1 LATDVTVAFVF
12 VYVNLTACLMSF
24 YSYPLNKHLKISN
37 FRGDYLMS
45 NNVWWNLPIDETAKL
60 INSDPEHGLT
70 NQEALKRKEIFN
82 NTFISA
88 PKIHPAMILLNQFT
102 DTMVLVL
109 LAATV
114 ISGLVGAMGDAMT
127 IMAIVVIN
135 AVLGFVQEYRAE
147 KSLEEI
153 KKLAAPTAIVIRS
166 GKRIKIAAED
176 LVPGDL
182 VLIEAGDKIPA
193 DLRLVNS
200 SSLEIDESAL
210 TGESVPVSK
219 HAGMICPLETVLA
232 ERSNLCFMGTSVT
245 RGRGRALVVGTGMDT
260 IMGEIAAMMKDND
273 KSMTPLQI
281 RLDQLGKILIIICI
295 AVCALVTVL
304 GILRG
309 EKLLT
314 MFMAGISLA
323 VAAIPEGLPAI
334 VTVVLGLGVQRM
346 ARRNAIIRKL
356 PAVETLGCTTVIC
369 SDKTGTLTRNQ
380 MTVKKMAAYQTVI
393 EVDGDGYQIEG
404 KFKSMGKPIDPL
416 HENNCRMIMKIALN
430 CNQAILKQAKKGYEV
445 EGDPTEG
452 ALLIMAAKA
461 GLQQRQT
468 ILREIPFDSNRK
480 CMTVIIEENGEY
492 LALVKGALEVILP
505 ACDQIVKA
513 DGISPLKNEE
523 RKYFLK
529 LQAQWADEAMRVLG
543 FAYKRLQRGEWEGM
557 SDVQLESGLILT
569 GICGMIDPP
578 REGAARSVK
587 QCLNAGIIP
596 VMITGDHPLTA
607 SAIAR
612 NIGMVTTREVIT
624 GQEID
629 QLDDEKLYR
638 RVIKERVLARVSPQH
653 KNRIV
658 QVLKSHGQVVA
669 MTGDGIN
676 DAPAIKAADIGIAMG
691 ISGTE
696 VSKEA
701 SAMVLTD
708 DDFSTI
714 VKAVYEGR
722 AIYDNIRKFIRY
734 LLGCNIGEVLVML
747 LASIMAL
754 PLPMLPIQILW
765 VNLVTDGL
773 PAMALGMEPPEPG
786 IMKRRPRP
794 KNESIFAHKMAVTIF
809 SRGIYIAIITI
820 AIFMISFGWSASQG
834 QNGLDL
840 ARTMAFTTLV
850 FAQLFYVFECRS
862 ETISPFELGFFKNKF
877 LIVAVC
883 FSIIMQLCVIYMPF
897 LQSVFKTVPL
907 LSWQWLLILSLSGI
921 KVFGRLFMYTWQ
933 RVFVSN
939 LRYVKME

>member
-1 LATDVTVAFVF
+1 MTK
-12 VYVNLTACLMSF
+12 
-24 YSYPLNKHLKISN
+24 YS
-37 FRGDYLMS
+37 
-45 NNVWWNLPIDETAKL
+45 WWNLSIEETAQLLKTDVEQG
-60 INSDPEHGLT
+60 ITDREANKR
-70 NQEALKRKEIFN
+70 QE
-82 NTFISA
+82 TFSNRIISA
-88 PKIHPAMILLNQFT
+88 PGIHPAAILLNQFT

-114 ISGLVGAMGDAMT
+114 ISGLIGAMGDAIT
-127 IMAIVVIN
+127 IMAIVVLN
-135 AVLGFVQEYRAE
+135 AILGFIQEYRAE

-153 KKLAAPTAIVIRS
+153 KKLASPTAIIIRS
-166 GKRIKIAAED
+166 GERKKIAAEA

-182 VLIEAGDKIPA
+182 VVIEAGDKVPA
-193 DLRLVNS
+193 DLRLVYS
-200 SSLEIDESAL
+200 SSLEADESAL

-219 HAGMICPLETVLA
+219 NAGKNFPPETVLA
-232 ERSNLCFMGTSVT
+232 EQGNLCFMGTSIT
-245 RGRGRALVVGTGMDT
+245 RGRGRALVVATGMDT
-260 IMGEIAAMMKDND
+260 VMGEIAVMMKEND
-273 KSMTPLQI
+273 KSMTPLQT
-281 RLDQLGKILIIICI
+281 RLDHLGKVLIVICL
-295 AVCALVTVL
+295 AVCTLVAGL

-309 EKLLT
+309 EAWLT
-314 MFMAGISLA
+314 MLMAGISLA

-346 ARRNAIIRKL
+346 AKQNAIIRKL

-380 MTVKKMAAYQTVI
+380 MTVKKIAAYHCALEI
-393 EVDGDGYQIEG
+393 EGEGYQSEG
-404 KFKSMGKPIDPL
+404 KFTYQGKAINPL
-416 HENNCRMIMKIALN
+416 QTRNCQMIMDAALN
-430 CNQAILKQAKKGYEV
+430 CNQAVLKKAKHGYEV

-461 GLQQRQT
+461 GLSKRLN
-468 ILREIPFDSNRK
+468 IIREIPFDSERK
-480 CMTVIIEENGEY
+480 CMTVVVEQNGEY

-505 ACDQIVKA
+505 SCKQLIKAHGVDQL
-513 DGISPLKNEE
+513 GNNE

-529 LQAQWADEAMRVLG
+529 LQSQWADEAMRVLG
-543 FAYKRLQRGEWEGM
+543 FAYKPLSKMEWQQL
-557 SDVQLESGLILT
+557 SDAQLESDLILS

-578 REGAARSVK
+578 RKGTARSVK
-587 QCLNAGIIP
+587 QCLDAGIIP
-596 VMITGDHPLTA
+596 IMVTGDHPLTA
-607 SAIAR
+607 RAIAR
-612 NIGMVTTREVIT
+612 SIGLATGQEVVS

-629 QLDDEKLYR
+629 QLDDETLYR
-638 RVIKERVLARVSPQH
+638 RVIHDRVVARVSPQH

-658 QVLKSHGQVVA
+658 QVLKSHDQVVA

-701 SAMVLTD
+701 SSMVLTD

-714 VKAVYEGR
+714 VKAVHEGR

-747 LASIMAL
+747 LASLMAL

-773 PAMALGMEPPEPG
+773 PAMALGVEPPEPG
-786 IMKRRPRP
+786 IMKRKPRP
-794 KNESIFAHKMAVTIF
+794 KNESIFADRLALTIF
-809 SRGIYIAIITI
+809 SRGIYIAVITVATFLI
-820 AIFMISFGWSASQG
+820 AFGWSESQG
-834 QNGLDL
+834 MPGLDL

-862 ETISPFELGFFKNKF
+862 EKFSPFELGFGKNKF
-877 LIVAVC
+877 LIAAVC
-883 FSIIMQLCVIYMPF
+883 FSIMMQLTVIYLPF
-897 LQSVFKTVPL
+897 MQSIFQTVPL
-907 LSWQWLLILSLSGI
+907 QPWQWLLILALSGI
-921 KVFGRLFMYTWQ
+921 KFMGRLFMYTWQ

-939 LRYVKME
+939 LRYVKM

>member
-1 LATDVTVAFVF
+1 
-12 VYVNLTACLMSF
+12 M
-24 YSYPLNKHLKISN
+24 
-37 FRGDYLMS
+37 
-45 NNVWWNLPIDETAKL
+45 DETANL
-60 INSDPEHGLT
+60 IKSDTEHGLMIK
-70 NQEALKRKEIFN
+70 EALKRKEIFSN
-82 NTFISA
+82 SFVSA
-88 PKIHPAMILLNQFT
+88 PKVHPAMILLNQFT

-109 LAATV
+109 LAATL
-114 ISGLVGAMGDAMT
+114 ISGLVGAMGDAIT
-127 IMAIVVIN
+127 IMAIVIIN
-135 AVLGFVQEYRAE
+135 AVLGFIQEYRAE

-153 KKLAAPTAIVIRS
+153 KKLAAPTALVIRS
-166 GKRIKIAAED
+166 GERIKIPAEE

-182 VLIEAGDKIPA
+182 VLIEAGDKVPA
-193 DLRLVNS
+193 DLRLVYS

-219 HAGMICPLETVLA
+219 NAASICPLETVLA

-245 RGRGRALVVGTGMDT
+245 RGRGRAMVVGTGMDT
-260 IMGEIAAMMKDND
+260 VMGEIAAMMKDND

-295 AVCALVTVL
+295 AVCALVSML

-346 ARRNAIIRKL
+346 AKRNAIIRKL

-380 MTVKKMAAYQTVI
+380 MTVKKIAAYNTVI
-393 EVDGDGYQIEG
+393 EVEGNGYQIEG
-404 KFKSMGKPIDPL
+404 GFKRMEKSFDPL
-416 HENNCRMIMKIALN
+416 NENNSRMILNVALN
-430 CNQAILKQAKKGYEV
+430 CNQALLKQVKKGYEV

-452 ALLIMAAKA
+452 ALLIMAAKS
-461 GLQQRQT
+461 GLHQRHK

-492 LALVKGALEVILP
+492 LALVKGALDVILP
-505 ACDQIVKA
+505 ACDKLARSEGVV
-513 DGISPLKNEE
+513 PLKNEE

-543 FAYKRLQRGEWEGM
+543 FAYKRLRNNEWESM
-557 SDVQLESGLILT
+557 SDEQLESNLILA
-569 GICGMIDPP
+569 GICAMIDPP

-587 QCLNAGIIP
+587 QCLSAGIIP

-612 NIGMVTTREVIT
+612 NIGLVNTKEVIT

-629 QLDDEKLYR
+629 HLDDEQLYR

-696 VSKEA
+696 VTKEA

-734 LLGCNIGEVLVML
+734 LLGCNI
-747 LASIMAL
+747 
-754 PLPMLPIQILW
+754 
-765 VNLVTDGL
+765 
-773 PAMALGMEPPEPG
+773 
-786 IMKRRPRP
+786 
-794 KNESIFAHKMAVTIF
+794 
-809 SRGIYIAIITI
+809 
-820 AIFMISFGWSASQG
+820 
-834 QNGLDL
+834 
-840 ARTMAFTTLV
+840 
-850 FAQLFYVFECRS
+850 
-862 ETISPFELGFFKNKF
+862 
-877 LIVAVC
+877 
-883 FSIIMQLCVIYMPF
+883 
-897 LQSVFKTVPL
+897 
-907 LSWQWLLILSLSGI
+907 
-921 KVFGRLFMYTWQ
+921 
-933 RVFVSN
+933 
-939 LRYVKME
+939 

>member
-1 LATDVTVAFVF
+1 MT
-12 VYVNLTACLMSF
+12 
-24 YSYPLNKHLKISN
+24 KIS
-37 FRGDYLMS
+37 
-45 NNVWWNLPIDETAKL
+45 WWNLSIEETAKL
-60 INSDPEHGLT
+60 LKGDAEKGITDREANKR
-70 NQEALKRKEIFN
+70 QESFN
-82 NTFISA
+82 NRIISA
-88 PKIHPAMILLNQFT
+88 PKIHPAVILLNQFT

-114 ISGLVGAMGDAMT
+114 ISGLIGAMGDAIT
-127 IMAIVVIN
+127 IMAIVVLN
-135 AVLGFVQEYRAE
+135 AILGFVQEYRAE

-153 KKLAAPTAIVIRS
+153 KKLASPTAIVIRN
-166 GKRIKIAAED
+166 GERRKIAAEEV
-176 LVPGDL
+176 VPGDL
-182 VLIEAGDKIPA
+182 VVIEAGDKVPA

-200 SSLEIDESAL
+200 SNLEVDESAL
-210 TGESVPVSK
+210 TGESVPVNK
-219 HAGMICPLETVLA
+219 EAGRIFSQETVLA
-232 ERSNLCFMGTSVT
+232 EQGNLCFMGTSVT
-245 RGRGRALVVGTGMDT
+245 RGRGRALVVATGMDT

-273 KSMTPLQI
+273 KDMTPLQI
-281 RLDQLGKILIIICI
+281 RLDHLGKVLIIICI
-295 AVCALVTVL
+295 AVCALVSGL

-309 EKLLT
+309 EGWLT

-346 ARRNAIIRKL
+346 ARQNAIIRKL

-380 MTVKKMAAYQTVI
+380 MTVKKMAAYNSVLEI
-393 EVDGDGYQIEG
+393 EGEGYQSEG
-404 KFKSMGKPIDPL
+404 RFTYQGKAVDPL
-416 HENNCRMIMKIALN
+416 RAKNCQMIINAALN
-430 CNQAILKQAKKGYEV
+430 CNQAVLKKANKGYEV
-445 EGDPTEG
+445 DGDPTEG
-452 ALLIMAAKA
+452 ALLILAAKA
-461 GLQQRQT
+461 GLHQRLN

-480 CMTVIIEENGEY
+480 CMTVVVEQNGEY
-492 LALVKGALEVILP
+492 LALVKGALDVILP
-505 ACDQIVKA
+505 SCNQLIKA
-513 DGISPLKNEE
+513 EAVDKLGHEE

-529 LQAQWADEAMRVLG
+529 LQSQWADEAMRVLG
-543 FAYKRLQRGEWEGM
+543 FAYKPLPAGEWEKC
-557 SDVQLESGLILT
+557 SDEQLESGLVLS

-578 REGAARSVK
+578 RKGAARSVK
-587 QCLNAGIIP
+587 QCLDAGIIP

-607 SAIAR
+607 SSIAR
-612 NIGMVTTREVIT
+612 SIGLVTGKEVIT

-638 RVIKERVLARVSPQH
+638 QVIHDRVVARVSPQH

-658 QVLKSHGQVVA
+658 QVLKSHDQVVA

-701 SAMVLTD
+701 SSMVLTD

-714 VKAVYEGR
+714 VKAVHEGR

-747 LASIMAL
+747 LASLMAL

-773 PAMALGMEPPEPG
+773 PAMALGVEPPEPG
-786 IMKRRPRP
+786 IMKRKPRP
-794 KNESIFAHKMAVTIF
+794 KNESIFAGHLALTIF
-809 SRGIYIAIITI
+809 SRGIYIAVITI
-820 AIFMISFGWSASQG
+820 ATFLIAYGWCTSQG
-834 QNGLDL
+834 MDGLNL

-862 ETISPFELGFFKNKF
+862 EKLSPFELGFFKNKF
-877 LIVAVC
+877 LIAAVC
-883 FSIIMQLCVIYMPF
+883 FSIMMQLSVIYLPF
-897 LQSVFKTVPL
+897 FQSIFKTVPL
-907 LSWQWLLILSLSGI
+907 QPWQWLLILSLCGI
-921 KVFGRLFMYTWQ
+921 KFMGRLFVYTWQ

-939 LRYVKME
+939 LRYVKM

>member
-1 LATDVTVAFVF
+1 MT
-12 VYVNLTACLMSF
+12 
-24 YSYPLNKHLKISN
+24 K
-37 FRGDYLMS
+37 
-45 NNVWWNLPIDETAKL
+45 NVWWNLPIDATAKL
-60 INSDPEHGLT
+60 LKSDTEQGLT
-70 NQEALKRKEIFN
+70 GEEALKRKETFN

-88 PKIHPAMILLNQFT
+88 SQIHPALILLNQFT

-109 LAATV
+109 LVATL
-114 ISGLVGAMGDAMT
+114 ISGLVGAMGDAIT

-135 AVLGFVQEYRAE
+135 AVLGFIQEYRAE
-147 KSLEEI
+147 KSLEAI
-153 KKLAAPTAIVIRS
+153 KKLASPTAMVIR
-166 GKRIKIAAED
+166 GGERIKIAAVD
-176 LVPGDL
+176 VVPGDL
-182 VLIEAGDKIPA
+182 VLIEAGDKVPA
-193 DLRLVNS
+193 DLRLVYS

-219 HAGMICPLETVLA
+219 DAGGICPPETVLA

-260 IMGEIAAMMKDND
+260 VMGEIAAMMKEND

-281 RLDQLGKILIIICI
+281 RLDHLGKILIIICI
-295 AVCALVTVL
+295 AVCALVSIL

-346 ARRNAIIRKL
+346 AKRNAIIRKL

-380 MTVKKMAAYQTVI
+380 MTVRKIATSNTIA
-393 EVDGDGYQIEG
+393 ELGGDGYQIEG
-404 KFKSMGKPIDPL
+404 GFTSLGKSINPL
-416 HENNCRMIMKIALN
+416 QSVNSRMILNVALN
-430 CNQAILKQAKKGYEV
+430 CNQAQLKPSQNGYEV

-452 ALLIMAAKA
+452 ALLVMAAKA
-461 GLQQRQT
+461 GLHKRQK

-480 CMTVIIEENGEY
+480 CMTTIIEENGEY

-505 ACDQIVKA
+505 ACDRLIKPE
-513 DGISPLKNEE
+513 GILMLSHNEQ
-523 RKYFLK
+523 KYFLK

-543 FAYKRLQRGEWEGM
+543 FAYKPLPSGKWENM
-557 SDVQLESGLILT
+557 SDKELESGLILA

-578 REGAARSVK
+578 RQATPRSIR
-587 QCLNAGIIP
+587 QCISAGIIP

-612 NIGMVTTREVIT
+612 EIGMVKGREVIS
-624 GQEID
+624 GHEID
-629 QLDDEKLYR
+629 HLDDEKLYQ

-696 VSKEA
+696 VSREA
-701 SAMVLTD
+701 SSMVLMD

-714 VKAVYEGR
+714 VQAVYEGR

-734 LLGCNIGEVLVML
+734 LLGCNIGEVMVML

-754 PLPMLPIQILW
+754 PLPLLPIQILW

-773 PAMALGMEPPEPG
+773 PAMALGVEPPEPG

-794 KNESIFAHKMAVTIF
+794 KNESIFAHKLALTIF
-809 SRGIYIAIITI
+809 SRGIYIAVITI
-820 AIFMISFGWSASQG
+820 AIFMIAYGWSVSQG

-850 FAQLFYVFECRS
+850 MAQLFYVFECRS
-862 ETISPFELGFFKNKF
+862 ENYSPFELGFFKNKF
-877 LIVAVC
+877 LIFAVC
-883 FSIIMQLCVIYMPF
+883 FSVMMQLSVIYLPF

-907 LSWQWLLILSLSGI
+907 LGWQWLLILSLSGI
-921 KVFGRLFMYTWQ
+921 RVIARLLLYTWQ

-939 LRYVKME
+939 IRYVKME

>member
-1 LATDVTVAFVF
+1 
-12 VYVNLTACLMSF
+12 M
-24 YSYPLNKHLKISN
+24 LKSA
-37 FRGDYLMS
+37 
-45 NNVWWNLPIDETAKL
+45 WWNLQIDETANL
-60 INSDPEHGLT
+60 IKSDTENGLT
-70 NQEALKRKEIFN
+70 IKEALKRKEIFS

-88 PKIHPAMILLNQFT
+88 PKVHPAMILLNQFT

-109 LAATV
+109 LAATL
-114 ISGLVGAMGDAMT
+114 ISGLVGAMGDAIT
-127 IMAIVVIN
+127 IMAIVIIN
-135 AVLGFVQEYRAE
+135 AVLGFIQEYRAE

-153 KKLAAPTAIVIRS
+153 KKLAAPTALVIRS
-166 GKRIKIAAED
+166 GERIKIPAEE

-182 VLIEAGDKIPA
+182 VLIEAGDKVPA
-193 DLRLVNS
+193 DLRLVYS

-219 HAGMICPLETVLA
+219 NAASICPLETVLA

-245 RGRGRALVVGTGMDT
+245 RGRGRAMVVGTGMDT
-260 IMGEIAAMMKDND
+260 VMGEIAAMMKDND

-295 AVCALVTVL
+295 AVCALVSML

-346 ARRNAIIRKL
+346 AKRNAIIRKL

-369 SDKTGTLTRNQ
+369 SDKTGTRTRNQ
-380 MTVKKMAAYQTVI
+380 MTVKKVAAYNTVI
-393 EVDGDGYQIEG
+393 DVEGDGYQIEG
-404 KFKSMGKPIDPL
+404 GFKRMGKTLDPL
-416 HENNCRMIMKIALN
+416 HENNSRMILNVALN
-430 CNQAILKQAKKGYEV
+430 CNQALLKQVKKGYEV

-452 ALLIMAAKA
+452 ALLIMAAKS
-461 GLQQRQT
+461 GLHQRHK

-492 LALVKGALEVILP
+492 LALVKGALDVILP
-505 ACDQIVKA
+505 ACDKLARSEGVV
-513 DGISPLKNEE
+513 PLKNEE

-543 FAYKRLQRGEWEGM
+543 FAYKRLRNNEWESM
-557 SDVQLESGLILT
+557 SDEQLESNLILA
-569 GICGMIDPP
+569 GICAMIDPP

-587 QCLNAGIIP
+587 QCLSAGIIP

-612 NIGMVTTREVIT
+612 NIGLVNTKEVIT

-629 QLDDEKLYR
+629 HLDDEQLYR

-696 VSKEA
+696 VTKEA

-747 LASIMAL
+747 LASVMAL

-773 PAMALGMEPPEPG
+773 PAMALGVEPPEPG
-786 IMKRRPRP
+786 IMQRRPRP
-794 KNESIFAHKMAVTIF
+794 KNESIFAHNMALTIF
-809 SRGIYIAIITI
+809 SRGIYIAVITI
-820 AIFMISFGWSASQG
+820 AIFMIAFGWSASHG
-834 QNGLDL
+834 QDGLEL

-862 ETISPFELGFFKNKF
+862 ENYSPFDLGFFKNKF

-883 FSIIMQLCVIYMPF
+883 FSVFMQLCVIYLPF
-897 LQSVFKTVPL
+897 LQSIFKTVPL

-921 KVFGRLFMYTWQ
+921 KVIWRLLMYTWQ

>member
-1 LATDVTVAFVF
+1 
-12 VYVNLTACLMSF
+12 
-24 YSYPLNKHLKISN
+24 
-37 FRGDYLMS
+37 
-45 NNVWWNLPIDETAKL
+45 
-60 INSDPEHGLT
+60 
-70 NQEALKRKEIFN
+70 
-82 NTFISA
+82 
-88 PKIHPAMILLNQFT
+88 
-102 DTMVLVL
+102 
-109 LAATV
+109 
-114 ISGLVGAMGDAMT
+114 
-127 IMAIVVIN
+127 
-135 AVLGFVQEYRAE
+135 
-147 KSLEEI
+147 
-153 KKLAAPTAIVIRS
+153 
-166 GKRIKIAAED
+166 
-176 LVPGDL
+176 
-182 VLIEAGDKIPA
+182 
-193 DLRLVNS
+193 
-200 SSLEIDESAL
+200 
-210 TGESVPVSK
+210 
-219 HAGMICPLETVLA
+219 
-232 ERSNLCFMGTSVT
+232 
-245 RGRGRALVVGTGMDT
+245 
-260 IMGEIAAMMKDND
+260 
-273 KSMTPLQI
+273 
-281 RLDQLGKILIIICI
+281 
-295 AVCALVTVL
+295 
-304 GILRG
+304 
-309 EKLLT
+309 
-314 MFMAGISLA
+314 
-323 VAAIPEGLPAI
+323 
-334 VTVVLGLGVQRM
+334 
-346 ARRNAIIRKL
+346 
-356 PAVETLGCTTVIC
+356 
-369 SDKTGTLTRNQ
+369 
-380 MTVKKMAAYQTVI
+380 
-393 EVDGDGYQIEG
+393 
-404 KFKSMGKPIDPL
+404 
-416 HENNCRMIMKIALN
+416 
-430 CNQAILKQAKKGYEV
+430 
-445 EGDPTEG
+445 
-452 ALLIMAAKA
+452 MAAKA
-461 GLQQRQT
+461 GLHQRHK

-505 ACDQIVKA
+505 SCDKLA
-513 DGISPLKNEE
+513 KSDGIFPMKNEE

-543 FAYKRLQRGEWEGM
+543 FAYKRLRRGEWENM
-557 SDVQLESGLILT
+557 SDDQLESDLILA

-578 REGAARSVK
+578 REGTARSVK
-587 QCLNAGIIP
+587 QCLSAGIIP

-629 QLDDEKLYR
+629 HLDDEKLYR

-747 LASIMAL
+747 LASEMAL

-773 PAMALGMEPPEPG
+773 PAMALGVEPPEPG
-786 IMKRRPRP
+786 IMKRQPRP
-794 KNESIFAHKMAVTIF
+794 KNESIIAHNLALTIF
-809 SRGIYIAIITI
+809 SRGSYIAVITI
-820 AIFMISFGWSASQG
+820 AIFLIAFDWSTSHG

-862 ETISPFELGFFKNKF
+862 EKFSPFELGFCKNKI

-883 FSIIMQLCVIYMPF
+883 FSIIMQLCVIYLPF

-907 LSWQWLLILSLSGI
+907 LPWQWLLIVLLSGM
-921 KVFGRLFMYTWQ
+921 KVFWRLLVYTWQ